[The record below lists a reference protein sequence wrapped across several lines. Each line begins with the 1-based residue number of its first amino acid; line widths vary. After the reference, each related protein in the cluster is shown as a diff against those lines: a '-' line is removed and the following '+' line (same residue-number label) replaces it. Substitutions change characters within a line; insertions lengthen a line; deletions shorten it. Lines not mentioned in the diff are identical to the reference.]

1 MVVALVVAAAFAA
14 PARGQPGPPWPDGE
28 WVGAISGSGSASGV
42 LEGRAGVGTA
52 SASGGFTVDIVDGE
66 ATGGYGVNWVGQ
78 GESVDGNSG
87 EVVIEETG
95 FVQGENGQPLLI
107 RESFTGTVTADGFT
121 IPLPAGALDPAP
133 TPLIAEHIDCGMIE
147 GYFVGK
153 LSALADSLRT
163 FGITAASEES
173 FVALAG
179 TASDSSFD
187 AAYTAA
193 ADRLGDLQTGLIQL
207 EIIATA
213 DNVAEML
220 ADMETILAEAE
231 EIIAG
236 LDGIEGCELIGAA
249 QFRLGITDAADALLT
264 RLFELAGGDPVM
276 LQQLAINSVRSGV
289 SGSIV
294 LRDAALAAI
303 TDAVASAEAAEDKD
317 ALRQLAVAAL
327 SLGLTD
333 EYDRIV
339 AICERISS

>member
-1 MVVALVVAAAFAA
+1 VG
-14 PARGQPGPPWPDGE
+14 RGGLRE
-28 WVGAISGSGSASGV
+28 RVGV
-42 LEGRAGVGTA
+42 R
-52 SASGGFTVDIVDGE
+52 IVRRKNRLRQRHGIRRLHRRYRRW
-66 ATGGYGVNWVGQ
+66 GGYGVNWVGQ
-78 GESVDGNSG
+78 GESTAGHGG
-87 EVVIEETG
+87 EVVIKESG
-95 FVQGENGQPLLI
+95 VLGGENGQPLLI
-107 RESFTGTVTADGFT
+107 RESFTGIVTTDGVT
-121 IPLPAGALDPAP
+121 LPLPAGALDPAP

-173 FVALAG
+173 FVAFAG
-179 TASDSSFD
+179 TASDSSFE
-187 AAYTAA
+187 AAYTEA
-193 ADRLGDLQTGLIQL
+193 ADRLGHLQTGLIQL

-220 ADMETILAEAE
+220 ADMETILTEAE

-236 LDGIEGCELIGAA
+236 LDGIEGCELIGEA
-249 QFRLGITDAADALLT
+249 QFRLGITDAAEALLG
-264 RLFELAGGDPVM
+264 RLFELGGSDPQLM
-276 LQQLAINSVRSGV
+276 QRLAITSVRSGV

-294 LRDAALAAI
+294 LRDRALAAI
-303 TDAVASAEAAEDKD
+303 TDAVAAAEAAEDKE
-317 ALRQLAVAAL
+317 ALRQLAIAAL